1 MTRNSK
7 LPLLAAIFLC
17 VISICGLPG
26 LSVTADNRILISD
39 DNEKARQ
46 LSEFEDRFEHQN
58 IIGFVA
64 TCEQEDKACIHALP
78 ELVTETTARAKSL
91 PYAVSTKSL
100 SNLPYLLDVD
110 DEIVQSNYLDFYCD
124 PTCPS
129 KGRSAMKHS
138 DTLVPFISDDGST
151 MAIYAN
157 LSFEVDQVEAVQEIF
172 SATQTLISDINQKYR
187 ADIRFVGRLPM
198 MHAFIET
205 TNKEIT
211 TYMGAAIILIFFLV
225 WLCFSSIRLTIIAI
239 GLGITSILS
248 TLGLAGWAGVTL
260 STASATLPTIIFTL
274 TTATSMH
281 YFMHVLRT
289 MTEDSNRD
297 LKKVAFGAV
306 SFQLVPTLITAG
318 STAAAMLSMILVESP
333 PFQTIGI
340 WTAVSLF
347 YCCTILFLVVPHLVA
362 RLPKLSGSNWQKL
375 IQPALNQHA
384 RYIGSMRQIALIG
397 AFACVL
403 SMVAITQLNID
414 DDFVRF
420 FGEET
425 TFRKDTEFVSANL
438 IGPTN
443 IEIVINSGN
452 QGGVNKPDFLKSLS
466 TLTTFTR
473 KHSQIDSTTSIID
486 VYEKIVPLLSESGR
500 WQDLEEYALA
510 QSYLIY
516 ELSLTSAQ
524 ARTDYVDSDKQFAR
538 ISLIA
543 KDLSSKEI
551 VELEKELFKKSSTLF
566 PSKKITIT
574 GEAIP
579 LAHLSRDN
587 IPGVATSLIATCA
600 ILSILLAMYFRSIR
614 TGVALFCTTIVPI
627 VCGFGIWSLFA
638 NEIGIAAVVTL
649 AVCMGVVIDDSV
661 HLIYRFHDAT
671 KRLGLGSLEAASYA
685 VHRVGGAVITTTV
698 ILALGFGV
706 LTFSD
711 FQINSTFGLCTVLIL
726 VSALLIDLLILPSLL
741 PSNTDASAA
750 IANEQR
756 SGNHSS

>member
-1 MTRNSK
+1 MTKNSK
-7 LPLLAAIFLC
+7 LWLVATLFLC
-17 VISICGLPG
+17 FISICGLPG
-26 LSVTADNRILISD
+26 LSVTADNRVLVSE
-39 DNEKARQ
+39 DNVKAKQ
-46 LSEFEDRFEHQN
+46 LSEFEDKFEHQN

-64 TCEQEDKACIHALP
+64 TCEIANKECVRSLP
-78 ELVTETTARAKSL
+78 ELITETTERAESL
-91 PYAVSTKSL
+91 PYAVSSTSL
-100 SNLPYLLDVD
+100 SNLPYLLDLE
-110 DEIVQSNYLDFYCD
+110 DEIVQSNYLDVYCD
-124 PTCPS
+124 PTCPTL
-129 KGRSAMKHS
+129 GRSAMQYS
-138 DTLVPFISDDGST
+138 DSLVPFISANGST
-151 MAIYAN
+151 MAVYTN
-157 LSFEVDQVEAVQEIF
+157 LSFDIEQVEAVEEIF
-172 SATQTLISDINQKYR
+172 NSAQLLISDISQKYQ

-211 TYMGAAIILIFFLV
+211 TYMGAAIILIFLLV
-225 WLCFSSIRLTIIAI
+225 LLCFGSIKLTMIAI

-248 TLGLAGWAGVTL
+248 TLGTAGWVGVTL

-281 YFMHVLRT
+281 YFMHVLRA

-306 SFQLVPTLITAG
+306 NFQLVPTLITAG

-340 WTAVSLF
+340 WTAISLL
-347 YCCTILFLVVPHLVA
+347 YCCAILFLVVPHLVA
-362 RLPKLSGSNWQKL
+362 RIPKLSGSNWQRL

-384 RYIGSMRQIALIG
+384 RYIGKMRQIALIG
-397 AFACVL
+397 GLACVF
-403 SMVAITQLNID
+403 SMLAITQVNID

-425 TFRKDTEFVSANL
+425 TFRQDTEFVSAAL

-443 IEIVINSGN
+443 LEIVVDSGS
-452 QGGVNKPDFLKSLS
+452 QGGATKPDFLKNLS
-466 TLTTFTR
+466 ILTTYTR
-473 KHSQIDSTTSIID
+473 EHSQIDSATSIID
-486 VYEKIVPLLSESGR
+486 VYEKVVPLLSETEKWR
-500 WQDLEEYALA
+500 DLEEYALA
-510 QSYLIY
+510 QAYLIY

-524 ARTDYVDSDKQFAR
+524 SSTRYVDSDKQFAR
-538 ISLIA
+538 ISLVA

-551 VELEKELFKKSSTLF
+551 VELEKELFEEGSSLF
-566 PSKKITIT
+566 AGRRIWIT

-587 IPGVATSLIATCA
+587 IPSVAASLIATCA
-600 ILSILLAMYFRSIR
+600 ILSMLLAIYFRSLR
-614 TGVALFCTTIVPI
+614 TGVALFCTTIVPVI
-627 VCGFGIWSLFA
+627 CGFGIWSLFA

-671 KRLGLGSLEAASYA
+671 NRLGLSSLEAASYA
-685 VHRVGGAVITTTV
+685 VHRVGGAIITTTV

-706 LTFSD
+706 LAFSS

-741 PSNTDASAA
+741 PSSPDASTATT
-750 IANEQR
+750 NEQR
-756 SGNHSS
+756 SGNHS